1 MRRPRVLLLVLGG
14 LAASAA
20 VASRVYHRAADGRRV
35 PGGTLIGDAR
45 AYDRLSHRILLGSF
59 FEGIAAD
66 IGANVAGGERVL
78 EVGCGPGHLAI
89 RMARQLGLDVTG
101 LDLDPDMID
110 VARENVARAAGD
122 DGRKLTFVVG
132 DVASQ
137 PFLDGSFDLVVSTL
151 SMHHWEDASAGLAEI
166 GRVLAPGGRALI
178 WDIRRGA
185 PLHAHAPDPVEQ
197 AHLGPLRVVS
207 TMPWRWPWGISLTH
221 RIELARAHH
230 PDPGGPVTRRSLDHG

>member
-1 MRRPRVLLLVLGG
+1 MTRLLGR
-14 LAASAA
+14 LAAVGA
-20 VASRVYHRAADGRRV
+20 
-35 PGGTLIGDAR
+35 LIA
-45 AYDRLSHRILLGSF
+45 
-59 FEGIAAD
+59 
-66 IGANVAGGERVL
+66 IGAIVLRHVRRGLGRTVAGGILVRNAGAYDAITRRLLDSFFRPIARDVAATAPAEGTVL
-78 EVGCGPGHLAI
+78 DVGCGPGHLSVRLA
-89 RMARQLGLDVTG
+89 AGHGLHVVG
-101 LDLDPDMID
+101 IDLDPAMIERARANAERAGAGSLATFAVAD
-110 VARENVARAAGD
+110 VAA
-122 DGRKLTFVVG
+122 L
-132 DVASQ
+132 
-137 PFLDGSFDLVVSTL
+137 PFADASFDVVVSTL